1 MKTIPCLLAVAA
13 LALSCGGAKSL
24 APDGG
29 DLPPRATVD
38 GSDAAEVTPDVGALD
53 GRPCT
58 LDRSLTCAAGGPSGS
73 GVACQDFATAPDC
86 DDGTWRCPAGMIDT
100 RTCTCGAPGANCANE
115 RCTQSGWVC
124 PDAGADATTDAGA
137 CTFSTTYSFSEDGG
151 HLAYSDL
158 STLEAPNFFRVIR
171 SVPGAIDPLGCF
183 HRVPCASASEVTV
196 AAIEAAV
203 ANGDVQAALAKP
215 PGMLYGTDTRPVDGS
230 VFFFGRDDGK
240 GFIVG
245 SGAAVPAGLSA
256 LATLLHAAYTQAI
269 AAPDCGL

>member
-13 LALSCGGAKSL
+13 LALSCGGSKSL

-29 DLPPRATVD
+29 DALPRATVD
-38 GSDAAEVTPDVGALD
+38 GSDAAEVTHDVRPPD

-58 LDRSLTCAAGGPSGS
+58 LDPSLMCAAGGPSGS
-73 GVACQDFATAPDC
+73 GAACQDFAMSPVC

-115 RCTQSGWVC
+115 QCTQTGWVC
-124 PDAGADATTDAGA
+124 PDAGADATTDAGG
-137 CTFSTTYSFSEDGG
+137 CTFSTAYSFSEDGG
-151 HLAYSDL
+151 HRGFSDL
-158 STLEAPNFFRVIR
+158 SMLEAPNSYLVIR
-171 SVPGAIDPLGCF
+171 SVPPAIDPLVCL

-203 ANGDVQAALAKP
+203 ANADVQAALAMP

-230 VFFFGRDDGK
+230 VFVFQRDDGK
-240 GFIVG
+240 SFFVG
-245 SGAAVPAGLSA
+245 SGDAVPAGLSA
-256 LATLLHAAYTQAI
+256 LATLLHTAYTQAI
-269 AAPDCGL
+269 AACGF